1 MAAPRPGNPDRGWND
16 PPMFNYSPKTSGQ
29 LSPRGHKLNKR
40 IAYTG
45 GAVSPSANTKGT
57 GALLNPETG
66 PPTSPV
72 QLLPPI
78 TLLPPATSTTPSASV
93 PLLIPTMGP
102 VIPLKPPAES
112 SGKAANA
119 QGDIMAAVLKKLN
132 ISSDDELFDKVKRRL
147 DAEFERCLPRLQGRS
162 AEDIRRKLQVLK
174 ENWSDKKL
182 CEDVRVRIWN
192 VLQALENTAYD
203 EAWEIHLSLMVDYT
217 AEVGQ
222 WLVAVKRLIHESRE
236 MKKEKDRSC
245 TEQTE
250 TDLDTSGATINMI
263 KMLDV
268 EAITTDA
275 EQQEVDAESG
285 ADVVDAE
292 GGDDVDV
299 IDAES
304 GADIDAGS
312 SVDG

>member
-1 MAAPRPGNPDRGWND
+1 MTERHGLLEGVSLLCVDRYVFCI
-16 PPMFNYSPKTSGQ
+16 MYK
-29 LSPRGHKLNKR
+29 
-40 IAYTG
+40 IAG
-45 GAVSPSANTKGT
+45 V
-57 GALLNPETG
+57 
-66 PPTSPV
+66 TSP
-72 QLLPPI
+72 
-78 TLLPPATSTTPSASV
+78 
-93 PLLIPTMGP
+93 
-102 VIPLKPPAES
+102 
-112 SGKAANA
+112 
-119 QGDIMAAVLKKLN
+119 
-132 ISSDDELFDKVKRRL
+132 
-147 DAEFERCLPRLQGRS
+147 
-162 AEDIRRKLQVLK
+162 
-174 ENWSDKKL
+174 
-182 CEDVRVRIWN
+182 
-192 VLQALENTAYD
+192 
-203 EAWEIHLSLMVDYT
+203 LSFCT
-217 AEVGQ
+217 QVGQ